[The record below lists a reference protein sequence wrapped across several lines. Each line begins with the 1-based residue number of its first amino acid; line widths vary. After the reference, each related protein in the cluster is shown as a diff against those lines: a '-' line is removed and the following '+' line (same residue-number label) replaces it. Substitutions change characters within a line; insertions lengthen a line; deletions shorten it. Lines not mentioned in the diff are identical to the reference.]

1 MKDKAEYWNQ
11 QYINQAT
18 GWDIGYAS
26 PPIMEYFVSVK
37 DKSLR
42 ILIPGGGYA
51 WEAEQLWK
59 LGFKNVFLLDFSAKA
74 LSSFQ
79 ERVPSFPK
87 TQLIEGDFFKHESQY
102 DIIVEQTFFSSFE
115 PSIRVQYVQ
124 QVARLLVDGGRLIG
138 LLFNHQFTFS
148 GPPYGGGKEDYLKLF
163 QPFFRIKTMELCY
176 NSIKP
181 RLGRELFIQL
191 YRKRNFDEKP

>member
-1 MKDKAEYWNQ
+1 MKHSAHFWNQ
-11 QYINQAT
+11 QYVNQST
-18 GWDIGYAS
+18 GWNIGYAS
-26 PPIMEYFVSVK
+26 PPIMEYLASIK
-37 DKSLR
+37 NKSLR

-59 LGFKNVFLLDFSAKA
+59 LGFQNVFLLDFSAKA
-74 LSSFQ
+74 LSSFR
-79 ERVPSFPK
+79 ERVPNFPED
-87 TQLIEGDFFKHESQY
+87 QLIEGDFFKHESQY

-115 PSIRVQYVQ
+115 PSLREEYVQ

-138 LLFNHQFTFS
+138 LLFSHQFTFS
-148 GPPYGGGKEDYLKLF
+148 GPPYGGDKGEYLKLF

-181 RLGRELFIQL
+181 RRGRELFIQL
-191 YRKRNFDEKP
+191 YKKT